1 MKHFHPLQTDI
12 ARPKQFNDPFD
23 YEPHPLSILA
33 VEEVQQYI
41 MEHPE
46 IKEDADQGKM
56 FGVLVVAPLRGYS
69 RSVECGTFGAA
80 RAKDAGIDLAESRQK
95 STKLM
100 WSEYSAEIQ
109 YSCTKPLVLETFPT
123 PHSSLLTPRDDDMR
137 NEIGFL
143 AAYSGLLAGRNDW
156 EWFVPPVF
164 DAQDPDGYFKVH
176 EQKITEMN
184 HEVELLEKDLDDFYH
199 QSDYL
204 KMLRTTENLLSEH
217 EKKMKTAKVLRDMKR
232 LQRNISP
239 EENAELIRESQFMKA
254 EMRRI
259 KKRCEELEQ
268 PWKEKEETLKN
279 EITRLK
285 VIRKEASDDL
295 QRWLFAQYKM
305 RNAQGETKDLIE
317 IFNDYNGELPPAG
330 SGDCCAPKL
339 LQYSFENNLQPLCMA
354 EFWWGASPKMEIRH
368 HLNYYPACRGKC
380 LPILGWMLGPVFS
393 RSVECGTFGAAR
405 AKDAGIDLAESR
417 QKSTKLMWSENSTEI
432 QSSIPENSHT
442 QNISHSTFHTPHST
456 IRILFEDSHLLVLNK
471 PAGMLSVP
479 GKTGEESVESRMR
492 EYLRDEVNPIIV
504 HRLDMD
510 TSGLMVVAK
519 TKWTYTELQKQF
531 LEHQVEKTYVA
542 LLEHMPEGKPLKG
555 TISLP
560 LRPDIYD
567 RPRQLVDWENGKE
580 AVTEYCIMRSVE
592 CGVWSENSTE
602 ILSSVPE
609 NSHTQ
614 SISHSTLHTPH
625 STIRILLRPHT
636 GRTHQLRIH
645 CAHQEGL
652 GVPIVGDVLY
662 GHRADRLYLHAET
675 LSFIHPKTGERL
687 TFTAPAPF

>member
-1 MKHFHPLQTDI
+1 MSISLFLRNFGSMIPFHPLHTDI
-12 ARPKQFNDPFD
+12 ERPEHFNDPFC

-33 VEEVQQYI
+33 AEEVQRYI
-41 MEHPE
+41 IEHPE
-46 IKEDADQGKM
+46 IKEDADKGKM
-56 FGVLVVAPLRGYS
+56 FGVLVVSLPRKEEGG
-69 RSVECGTFGAA
+69 RRKEIT
-80 RAKDAGIDLAESRQK
+80 
-95 STKLM
+95 T
-100 WSEYSAEIQ
+100 EIQ
-109 YSCTKPLVLETFPT
+109 DSCTKPLVPETFLTPHSSLHTPHSSLLTPHSSLLT
-123 PHSSLLTPRDDDMR
+123 PHSSLLTPRNDDLR

-164 DAQDPDGYFKVH
+164 DAQDPDGFFKVH
-176 EQKITEMN
+176 EREITQLN
-184 HEVELLEKDLDDFYH
+184 HEVERLEAELTALHQHPEYLRMQKTVTSLLHD
-199 QSDYL
+199 
-204 KMLRTTENLLSEH
+204 H
-217 EKKMKTAKVLRDMKR
+217 EQKMKNAKVLRDMKR
-232 LQRNISP
+232 LQHNLSP
-239 EENAELIRESQFMKA
+239 EEHAALIRESQFMKA

-259 KKRCEELEQ
+259 KKRCEEMEH
-268 PWKEKEETLKN
+268 PWQEKEHLLQTRIEALKEKRHTD
-279 EITRLK
+279 
-285 VIRKEASDDL
+285 SDAL
-295 QRWLFAQYKM
+295 QRWLFSQYHM
-305 RNAQGETKDLIE
+305 LNAAGEQKDLIQ
-317 IFNDYNGELPPAG
+317 IFETFNGQLPPSG

-339 LQYSFENNLQPLCMA
+339 LQYAFQHQLQPICMA

-380 LPILGWMLGPVFS
+380 LPILGWMLS
-393 RSVECGTFGAAR
+393 R
-405 AKDAGIDLAESR
+405 
-417 QKSTKLMWSENSTEI
+417 TKEEGGRRKEITPEI
-432 QSSIPENSHT
+432 QDSNDSVQNSYTQYISPSSLLLPPSSIK
-442 QNISHSTFHTPHST
+442 
-456 IRILFEDSHLLVLNK
+456 ILFEDSHLLVLNK

-479 GKTGEESVESRMR
+479 GKTGEESVESMMR
-492 EYLRDEVNPIIV
+492 DYLHDDVNPIIV

-580 AVTEYCIMRSVE
+580 AVTEYWITRKEEGGGRKEITSE
-592 CGVWSENSTE
+592 IRDTKENSSETQDTKDSVQGTCTQY
-602 ILSSVPE
+602 ISPSSLLLPP
-609 NSHTQ
+609 S
-614 SISHSTLHTPH
+614 S
-625 STIRILLRPHT
+625 IRILLRPHT
-636 GRTHQLRIH
+636 GRTHQLRVH

-652 GVPIVGDVLY
+652 GVPILGDALY

>member
-1 MKHFHPLQTDI
+1 MYSRSEKLKFCLVFRLLIRTFGFMKHFHPLQTDI

-56 FGVLVVAPLRGYS
+56 FGVLVVYLPR
-69 RSVECGTFGAA
+69 
-80 RAKDAGIDLAESRQK
+80 KDEGERRKEITS
-95 STKLM
+95 
-100 WSEYSAEIQ
+100 EIQ
-109 YSCTKPLVLETFPT
+109 DEGAG
-123 PHSSLLTPRDDDMR
+123 
-137 NEIGFL
+137 IGFL

-176 EQKITEMN
+176 EQKITQMN
-184 HEVELLEKDLDDFYH
+184 HKVELLEKDLDHLYH

-259 KKRCEELEQ
+259 KKRCEELEK
-268 PWKEKEETLKN
+268 PWKEKEQSLTDRIEQLK
-279 EITRLK
+279 K
-285 VIRKEASDDL
+285 QRKEASDDL
-295 QRWLFAQYKM
+295 QRWLFSQYKM
-305 RNAQGETKDLIE
+305 RNAQGEIKDIIE
-317 IFNDYNGELPPAG
+317 IFNDYNGQLPPAG

-339 LQYSFENNLQPLCMA
+339 LQYAFENNLQPLCMA

-380 LPILGWMLGPVFS
+380 LPILGWMLGSVFS
-393 RSVECGTFGAAR
+393 RSVECG
-405 AKDAGIDLAESR
+405 
-417 QKSTKLMWSENSTEI
+417 MWSENSTEI

-479 GKTGEESVESRMR
+479 GKTGEESVESMMR
-492 EYLRDEVNPIIV
+492 DYLHDDVNPIIV

-580 AVTEYCIMRSVE
+580 AITEYCISRNEE

-602 ILSSVPE
+602 IPSSIPE

-614 SISHSTLHTPH
+614 SISHSSLHIPH
-625 STIRILLRPHT
+625 STIKIILRPHT
-636 GRTHQLRIH
+636 GRTHQLRVH

-652 GVPIVGDVLY
+652 GVPIVGDALY

>member
-1 MKHFHPLQTDI
+1 MYSRSEKLKFCLVFRLLIRTFGFMKHFHPLQTDI

-33 VEEVQQYI
+33 VEEVQRYI

-69 RSVECGTFGAA
+69 RSVECGV
-80 RAKDAGIDLAESRQK
+80 R
-95 STKLM
+95 
-100 WSEYSAEIQ
+100 SEYSAEIQ
-109 YSCTKPLVLETFPT
+109 YSCTKPLVLETFLT

-137 NEIGFL
+137 SEIGFL

-176 EQKITEMN
+176 EREITQMN
-184 HEVELLEKDLDDFYH
+184 HEVELLEKDLDHLNH

-259 KKRCEELEQ
+259 KKRCEELEK
-268 PWKEKEETLKN
+268 PWKEKEQSLTDRIEQLK
-279 EITRLK
+279 K
-285 VIRKEASDDL
+285 QRKEASDDL
-295 QRWLFAQYKM
+295 QRWLFSQYKM

-317 IFNDYNGELPPAG
+317 IFNDYNGQLPPAG

-339 LQYSFENNLQPLCMA
+339 LQYAFENNLQPLCMA

-380 LPILGWMLGPVFS
+380 LPILGWMLPQVRGYG
-393 RSVECGTFGAAR
+393 GTKAR
-405 AKDAGIDLAESR
+405 GY
-417 QKSTKLMWSENSTEI
+417 ENSTEI
-432 QSSIPENSHT
+432 QNFKSISRATAPPHHRTTETRNYPPSSIK
-442 QNISHSTFHTPHST
+442 
-456 IRILFEDSHLLVLNK
+456 ILFEDSYLLVLNK

-479 GKTGEESVESRMR
+479 GKTGDVSVESMMR
-492 EYLRDEVNPIIV
+492 DYLHDDMNPIIV

-609 NSHTQ
+609 NSHNQ

-625 STIRILLRPHT
+625 STIRIILRPHT
-636 GRTHQLRIH
+636 GRTHQLRVH

-652 GVPIVGDVLY
+652 GVPIVGDALY

-687 TFTAPAPF
+687 TFTTPAPF

>member
-1 MKHFHPLQTDI
+1 MYSRSEKLKFCLVFRLLIRTFGFMKHFHPLQTDI

-56 FGVLVVAPLRGYS
+56 FGVLVVSLPR
-69 RSVECGTFGAA
+69 
-80 RAKDAGIDLAESRQK
+80 KDEGERRKEITS
-95 STKLM
+95 
-100 WSEYSAEIQ
+100 EIQ
-109 YSCTKPLVLETFPT
+109 DEGAG
-123 PHSSLLTPRDDDMR
+123 
-137 NEIGFL
+137 IGFL

-176 EQKITEMN
+176 EREITQMN
-184 HEVELLEKDLDDFYH
+184 HEVELLEKELDHLYH
-199 QSDYL
+199 HPDYL

-232 LQRNISP
+232 LQHNISP
-239 EENAELIRESQFMKA
+239 EEHAELVRESQFMKA

-259 KKRCEELEQ
+259 KKRCEELEK
-268 PWKEKEETLKN
+268 PWKEKEQSLTDKIEQLK
-279 EITRLK
+279 K
-285 VIRKEASDDL
+285 QRKEASDDL
-295 QRWLFAQYKM
+295 QRWLFSQYKM

-317 IFNDYNGELPPAG
+317 IFNDYNGQLPPAG

-339 LQYSFENNLQPLCMA
+339 LQYAFENNLQPLCMA

-380 LPILGWMLGPVFS
+380 LPILGWMLS
-393 RSVECGTFGAAR
+393 RR
-405 AKDAGIDLAESR
+405 KDEGGR
-417 QKSTKLMWSENSTEI
+417 TKEITSEI
-432 QSSIPENSHT
+432 QDSKDSGQDSYTQYISPSSLLPPPSSIK
-442 QNISHSTFHTPHST
+442 
-456 IRILFEDSHLLVLNK
+456 ILFEDSHLLVLNK

-479 GKTGEESVESRMR
+479 GKTGDVSVESMMR
-492 EYLRDEVNPIIV
+492 DYLHDDVNPIIV

-519 TKWTYTELQKQF
+519 TRWTYTELQKQF

-580 AVTEYCIMRSVE
+580 AITEFWITRKDEGRRRKEITSEIQDTKDSVQNT
-592 CGVWSENSTE
+592 CTQYTSP
-602 ILSSVPE
+602 SSFLPPP
-609 NSHTQ
+609 S
-614 SISHSTLHTPH
+614 S
-625 STIRILLRPHT
+625 IRIILRPRT
-636 GRTHQLRIH
+636 GRTHQLRVH

-652 GVPIVGDVLY
+652 GVPIVGDALY

>member
-1 MKHFHPLQTDI
+1 MYSRSEKLKFCLVFRLLIRTFGFMKHFHPLQTDI

-69 RSVECGTFGAA
+69 RSVECGV
-80 RAKDAGIDLAESRQK
+80 R
-95 STKLM
+95 
-100 WSEYSAEIQ
+100 SEYSAEIQ
-109 YSCTKPLVLETFPT
+109 YSCTKPLVLETFLT
-123 PHSSLLTPRDDDMR
+123 PHSSLLTPRDDNMR
-137 NEIGFL
+137 SEIGFL

-156 EWFVPPVF
+156 EWFMPPVF

-176 EQKITEMN
+176 EREITQMN
-184 HEVELLEKDLDDFYH
+184 HEVELLEKDLDHLYH

-259 KKRCEELEQ
+259 KKRCEELEK
-268 PWKEKEETLKN
+268 PWKEKEQSLTDRIEQLK
-279 EITRLK
+279 K
-285 VIRKEASDDL
+285 QRKEASDDL
-295 QRWLFAQYKM
+295 QRWLFLKYKM

-317 IFNDYNGELPPAG
+317 IFNDYNGQLPPAG

-339 LQYSFENNLQPLCMA
+339 LQYAFENNLQPLCMA

-380 LPILGWMLGPVFS
+380 LPILGWMLGSVFS
-393 RSVECGTFGAAR
+393 RSVECG
-405 AKDAGIDLAESR
+405 
-417 QKSTKLMWSENSTEI
+417 MWSENSTEI

-442 QNISHSTFHTPHST
+442 QSISHSTLHIPHST
-456 IRILFEDSHLLVLNK
+456 IRVFFEDPHLLVLNK

-479 GKTGEESVESRMR
+479 GKTGEESVESMMR
-492 EYLRDEVNPIIV
+492 EYLHDDVNPIIV

-567 RPRQLVDWENGKE
+567 RPRQKVDFEHGRQ
-580 AVTEYCIMRSVE
+580 AVTDYTFITPAR
-592 CGVWSENSTE
+592 
-602 ILSSVPE
+602 I
-609 NSHTQ
+609 Q
-614 SISHSTLHTPH
+614 LHP
-625 STIRILLRPHT
+625 LT
-636 GRTHQLRIH
+636 GRTHQLRVH

-652 GVPIVGDVLY
+652 GVPIVGDALY

>member
-1 MKHFHPLQTDI
+1 MYSRSEKLKFCLVFRLLIRTFGFMKHFHPLQTDI

-33 VEEVQQYI
+33 VEEVQRYI

-56 FGVLVVAPLRGYS
+56 FGVLVVSLPR
-69 RSVECGTFGAA
+69 
-80 RAKDAGIDLAESRQK
+80 KDEGERRKEITS
-95 STKLM
+95 
-100 WSEYSAEIQ
+100 EIQ
-109 YSCTKPLVLETFPT
+109 DEGAG
-123 PHSSLLTPRDDDMR
+123 
-137 NEIGFL
+137 IGFL

-176 EQKITEMN
+176 EREITQMN
-184 HEVELLEKDLDDFYH
+184 HEVELLEKELDDFYH

-259 KKRCEELEQ
+259 KKRCEELEK
-268 PWKEKEETLKN
+268 PWKEKEQSLTDRIEQLK
-279 EITRLK
+279 K
-285 VIRKEASDDL
+285 QRKEASDDL
-295 QRWLFAQYKM
+295 QRWLFSQYKM

-317 IFNDYNGELPPAG
+317 IFNDYNGQLPPAG

-339 LQYSFENNLQPLCMA
+339 LQYAFENNLQPLCMA

-380 LPILGWMLGPVFS
+380 LPILGWMLCSDFS
-393 RSVECGTFGAAR
+393 RNVECGV
-405 AKDAGIDLAESR
+405 
-417 QKSTKLMWSENSTEI
+417 WSENSTEI

-442 QNISHSTFHTPHST
+442 QDISHSTFHTPHST

-479 GKTGEESVESRMR
+479 GKTGEESVESMMR
-492 EYLRDEVNPIIV
+492 DYLHDDMNPIIV

-580 AVTEYCIMRSVE
+580 AITEYWISRKDEGGGRKEITSEIQDTKESVQNT
-592 CGVWSENSTE
+592 CTQYTSP
-602 ILSSVPE
+602 SSFLPPP
-609 NSHTQ
+609 S
-614 SISHSTLHTPH
+614 SIRITLHP
-625 STIRILLRPHT
+625 RT
-636 GRTHQLRIH
+636 GRTHQLRVH

>member
-1 MKHFHPLQTDI
+1 MYSRSEKLKFCLVFRLLIRTFGFMKHFHPLQTDI

-56 FGVLVVAPLRGYS
+56 FGVLVVSLPR
-69 RSVECGTFGAA
+69 
-80 RAKDAGIDLAESRQK
+80 KDEGERRKEITS
-95 STKLM
+95 
-100 WSEYSAEIQ
+100 EIQ
-109 YSCTKPLVLETFPT
+109 DEGAG
-123 PHSSLLTPRDDDMR
+123 
-137 NEIGFL
+137 IGFL

-176 EQKITEMN
+176 EREITQMN
-184 HEVELLEKDLDDFYH
+184 HKVELLEKELDDFYH

-259 KKRCEELEQ
+259 KKRCEELEK
-268 PWKEKEETLKN
+268 PWKEKEQSLTDRIEQLK
-279 EITRLK
+279 K
-285 VIRKEASDDL
+285 QRKEASDDL
-295 QRWLFAQYKM
+295 QRWLFSQYKM

-317 IFNDYNGELPPAG
+317 IFNDYNGQLPPAG

-339 LQYSFENNLQPLCMA
+339 LQYAFENNLQPLCMA

-380 LPILGWMLGPVFS
+380 LPILGWMLS
-393 RSVECGTFGAAR
+393 RR
-405 AKDAGIDLAESR
+405 KDEGGR
-417 QKSTKLMWSENSTEI
+417 TKEITSEI
-432 QSSIPENSHT
+432 QDSKDSTQDSYT
-442 QNISHSTFHTPHST
+442 QNISPSSLLHPPSSKN
-456 IRILFEDSHLLVLNK
+456 ILFEDPHLLVLNK

-479 GKTGEESVESRMR
+479 GKTGEESVESMMR
-492 EYLRDEVNPIIV
+492 DYLHDDMNPIIV

-580 AVTEYCIMRSVE
+580 AITEYDLSQSENR
-592 CGVWSENSTE
+592 GYGGTKARGYENSTE
-602 ILSSVPE
+602 I
-609 NSHTQ
+609 Q
-614 SISHSTLHTPH
+614 DFKSISRATAPPH
-625 STIRILLRPHT
+625 HRTTEIYVTLRPHT
-636 GRTHQLRIH
+636 GRTHQLRVH

-652 GVPIVGDVLY
+652 GAPIVGDALY

-687 TFTAPAPF
+687 TFTASAPF

>member
-1 MKHFHPLQTDI
+1 MYSRSEKLKFCLVFRLLIRTFGFMKHFHPLQTDI

-56 FGVLVVAPLRGYS
+56 FGVLVVSLPR
-69 RSVECGTFGAA
+69 
-80 RAKDAGIDLAESRQK
+80 KDEGERRKEITS
-95 STKLM
+95 
-100 WSEYSAEIQ
+100 EIQ
-109 YSCTKPLVLETFPT
+109 DEGAG
-123 PHSSLLTPRDDDMR
+123 
-137 NEIGFL
+137 IGFL

-184 HEVELLEKDLDDFYH
+184 HEVELLEKDLDYLYH

-259 KKRCEELEQ
+259 KKRCEELEK
-268 PWKEKEETLKN
+268 PWKEKEQSLTDRIEQLK
-279 EITRLK
+279 K
-285 VIRKEASDDL
+285 QRKEASDDL
-295 QRWLFAQYKM
+295 QRWLFSQYKM

-317 IFNDYNGELPPAG
+317 IFNDYNGQLPPAG

-339 LQYSFENNLQPLCMA
+339 LQYAFENNLQPLCMA

-380 LPILGWMLGPVFS
+380 LPILGWMLS
-393 RSVECGTFGAAR
+393 RR
-405 AKDAGIDLAESR
+405 KDEGGR
-417 QKSTKLMWSENSTEI
+417 TKEITPEI
-432 QSSIPENSHT
+432 QDSKDSGQDSYTQYISPSSFLPPPSSIK
-442 QNISHSTFHTPHST
+442 
-456 IRILFEDSHLLVLNK
+456 ILFEDSHLLVLNK

-479 GKTGEESVESRMR
+479 GKTGEESVESMMR
-492 EYLRDEVNPIIV
+492 DYLHDDVNPIIV

-580 AVTEYCIMRSVE
+580 AITEYWISP
-592 CGVWSENSTE
+592 
-602 ILSSVPE
+602 SS
-609 NSHTQ
+609 
-614 SISHSTLHTPH
+614 
-625 STIRILLRPHT
+625 IRIALRPRT
-636 GRTHQLRIH
+636 GRTHQLRVH

-652 GVPIVGDVLY
+652 GVPIVGDALY

>member
-1 MKHFHPLQTDI
+1 MYSRSEKLKFCLVFRLLIRTFGFMKHFHPLQTDI

-33 VEEVQQYI
+33 VEEVQRYI

-56 FGVLVVAPLRGYS
+56 FGVLVVSLPR
-69 RSVECGTFGAA
+69 
-80 RAKDAGIDLAESRQK
+80 KDEGERRKEITS
-95 STKLM
+95 
-100 WSEYSAEIQ
+100 EIQ
-109 YSCTKPLVLETFPT
+109 DEGAG
-123 PHSSLLTPRDDDMR
+123 
-137 NEIGFL
+137 IGFL

-176 EQKITEMN
+176 EREITEMN
-184 HEVELLEKDLDDFYH
+184 HEVELLEKELDDFYH

-259 KKRCEELEQ
+259 KKRCEELEK
-268 PWKEKEETLKN
+268 PWKEKEQSLTDRIEQLK
-279 EITRLK
+279 K
-285 VIRKEASDDL
+285 QRKEASDDL
-295 QRWLFAQYKM
+295 QRWLFSQYKM

-317 IFNDYNGELPPAG
+317 IFNDYNGQLPPAG

-339 LQYSFENNLQPLCMA
+339 LQYAFENNLQPLCMA

-380 LPILGWMLGPVFS
+380 LPILGWMLS
-393 RSVECGTFGAAR
+393 RRKDEGRRTKEITSEILDSNDSV
-405 AKDAGIDLAESR
+405 
-417 QKSTKLMWSENSTEI
+417 QNSYTQYI
-432 QSSIPENSHT
+432 SPSSLLLPPSSIK
-442 QNISHSTFHTPHST
+442 
-456 IRILFEDSHLLVLNK
+456 ILFEDSYLLVLNK

-479 GKTGEESVESRMR
+479 GKTGDVSVESMMR
-492 EYLRDEVNPIIV
+492 EYLHDDVNPIIV

-580 AVTEYCIMRSVE
+580 TITEYCISRNEE

-602 ILSSVPE
+602 IPSSIPE

-614 SISHSTLHTPH
+614 SISHSSLHIPH
-625 STIRILLRPHT
+625 STIKIILRPHT
-636 GRTHQLRIH
+636 GRTHQLRVH

-652 GVPIVGDVLY
+652 GVPIVGDALY

>member
-1 MKHFHPLQTDI
+1 MYSRSEKLKFCLVFRLLIRTFGFMKHFHPLQTDI

-56 FGVLVVAPLRGYS
+56 FGVLIVAPWGYS
-69 RSVECGTFGAA
+69 RSVECGV
-80 RAKDAGIDLAESRQK
+80 R
-95 STKLM
+95 
-100 WSEYSAEIQ
+100 SENSAEIQ
-109 YSCTKPLVLETFPT
+109 YSCTKPLVLETFLT
-123 PHSSLLTPRDDDMR
+123 PHSTLLTPRDDDMR
-137 NEIGFL
+137 SEIGFL

-176 EQKITEMN
+176 ERKITEMN
-184 HEVELLEKDLDDFYH
+184 HEVELLEKELDDFYH

-259 KKRCEELEQ
+259 KKRCEELEK
-268 PWKEKEETLKN
+268 PWKEKEQSLTDRIEQLK
-279 EITRLK
+279 K
-285 VIRKEASDDL
+285 QRKEASDDL
-295 QRWLFAQYKM
+295 QRWLFSQYKM
-305 RNAQGETKDLIE
+305 RNAQGEIKDLIE
-317 IFNDYNGELPPAG
+317 IFNDYNGQLPPAG

-339 LQYSFENNLQPLCMA
+339 LQYAFENNLQPLCMA

-380 LPILGWMLGPVFS
+380 LPILGWMLGSDFS
-393 RSVECGTFGAAR
+393 RSEECG
-405 AKDAGIDLAESR
+405 
-417 QKSTKLMWSENSTEI
+417 MWSENSTEI

-456 IRILFEDSHLLVLNK
+456 INILFEDSHLLVLNK

-479 GKTGEESVESRMR
+479 GKTGEESVESMMR
-492 EYLRDEVNPIIV
+492 EYLHDDVNPIIV

-519 TKWTYTELQKQF
+519 TRWTYTELQKQF

-625 STIRILLRPHT
+625 STIRILLHPRT
-636 GRTHQLRIH
+636 GRTHQLRVH

-652 GVPIVGDVLY
+652 GGPIVGDALY

>member
-1 MKHFHPLQTDI
+1 MYSRSEKLKFCLVFRSLIRTFGFMKHFHPLQTDI

-33 VEEVQQYI
+33 VEEVQRYI

-69 RSVECGTFGAA
+69 RSVECGV
-80 RAKDAGIDLAESRQK
+80 R
-95 STKLM
+95 
-100 WSEYSAEIQ
+100 SENSAEIQ
-109 YSCTKPLVLETFPT
+109 YSCTKPLVLETFLT
-123 PHSSLLTPRDDDMR
+123 PHSSLLTSRDDDMR

-176 EQKITEMN
+176 ERVITQMN
-184 HEVELLEKDLDDFYH
+184 HKVELLEKELDDFYH

-204 KMLRTTENLLSEH
+204 KMLRTTESLLSEH

-259 KKRCEELEQ
+259 KKRCEELEK
-268 PWKEKEETLKN
+268 PWKEKEQSLTDRIEQLK
-279 EITRLK
+279 K
-285 VIRKEASDDL
+285 QRKEASDDL
-295 QRWLFAQYKM
+295 QRWLFSQYKM
-305 RNAQGETKDLIE
+305 RNAQGETKHLIE

-339 LQYSFENNLQPLCMA
+339 LQYAFENNLQPLCMA

-380 LPILGWMLGPVFS
+380 LPILGWMLGSVFS

-479 GKTGEESVESRMR
+479 GKTGDVSVESMMR
-492 EYLRDEVNPIIV
+492 DYLRDEVNPIIV

-510 TSGLMVVAK
+510 TSGLMVIAK

-567 RPRQLVDWENGKE
+567 RPRQLVDRENGKE
-580 AVTEYCIMRSVE
+580 AITEYCIMRSVE

-625 STIRILLRPHT
+625 STIRILLRPQT
-636 GRTHQLRIH
+636 GRTHQLRVH

>member
-1 MKHFHPLQTDI
+1 MYSRSEKLKFCLVFRLLIRTFGFMKHFHPLQTDI

-56 FGVLVVAPLRGYS
+56 FGVLVVSLPR
-69 RSVECGTFGAA
+69 
-80 RAKDAGIDLAESRQK
+80 KDEGERRKEIS
-95 STKLM
+95 S
-100 WSEYSAEIQ
+100 EIQ
-109 YSCTKPLVLETFPT
+109 
-123 PHSSLLTPRDDDMR
+123 
-137 NEIGFL
+137 NEGAGIGFL

-184 HEVELLEKDLDDFYH
+184 HEVELLEKDLDHLYH

-259 KKRCEELEQ
+259 KKRCEELEK
-268 PWKEKEETLKN
+268 PWKEKEQSLTDRIEQLK
-279 EITRLK
+279 K
-285 VIRKEASDDL
+285 QRKEASDDL
-295 QRWLFAQYKM
+295 QRWLFSQYKM

-317 IFNDYNGELPPAG
+317 IFNDYNGQLPPAG

-339 LQYSFENNLQPLCMA
+339 LQYAFENNLQPLCMA

-380 LPILGWMLGPVFS
+380 LPILGWMLS
-393 RSVECGTFGAAR
+393 RR
-405 AKDAGIDLAESR
+405 KDEGGR
-417 QKSTKLMWSENSTEI
+417 TKEITSEI
-432 QSSIPENSHT
+432 QDSKDSAQDSYTQDISPSSLLLPPSSKN
-442 QNISHSTFHTPHST
+442 
-456 IRILFEDSHLLVLNK
+456 ILFEDSHLLVLNK

-479 GKTGEESVESRMR
+479 GKTGDVSVESMMR
-492 EYLRDEVNPIIV
+492 DYLHDDMNPIIV

-580 AVTEYCIMRSVE
+580 AITEYWISRKDEGGGRKEITSEIQDTKESVQDT
-592 CGVWSENSTE
+592 GTQYISP
-602 ILSSVPE
+602 SSFVLPP
-609 NSHTQ
+609 S
-614 SISHSTLHTPH
+614 S
-625 STIRILLRPHT
+625 IRITLRPRT
-636 GRTHQLRIH
+636 GRTHQLRVH

-652 GVPIVGDVLY
+652 GVPIVGDALY

>member
-1 MKHFHPLQTDI
+1 MYSRSEKLKFCLVFRLLIRTFGFMKHFHPLQTDI

-56 FGVLVVAPLRGYS
+56 FGVLVVYLPR
-69 RSVECGTFGAA
+69 
-80 RAKDAGIDLAESRQK
+80 KDEGERRKEITS
-95 STKLM
+95 
-100 WSEYSAEIQ
+100 EIQ
-109 YSCTKPLVLETFPT
+109 DEGAG
-123 PHSSLLTPRDDDMR
+123 
-137 NEIGFL
+137 IGFL

-184 HEVELLEKDLDDFYH
+184 HEVELLEKELDDFYH

-259 KKRCEELEQ
+259 KKRCEELEK
-268 PWKEKEETLKN
+268 PWKEKEQSLTDRIEQLK
-279 EITRLK
+279 K
-285 VIRKEASDDL
+285 QRKEASDDL
-295 QRWLFAQYKM
+295 QRWLFLQYKM
-305 RNAQGETKDLIE
+305 RNAQGEIKDLIE
-317 IFNDYNGELPPAG
+317 IFNDYNGQLPPAG

-339 LQYSFENNLQPLCMA
+339 LQYAFENNLQPLCMA

-380 LPILGWMLGPVFS
+380 LPILGWMLS
-393 RSVECGTFGAAR
+393 RR
-405 AKDAGIDLAESR
+405 KDEGGR
-417 QKSTKLMWSENSTEI
+417 TKEITSEI
-432 QSSIPENSHT
+432 QDSKDSTQDSYT
-442 QNISHSTFHTPHST
+442 QNISPSSLLLPPSSKN
-456 IRILFEDSHLLVLNK
+456 ILFEDSHLLVLNK

-479 GKTGEESVESRMR
+479 GKTGEESVESMMR
-492 EYLRDEVNPIIV
+492 EYLHDDVNPIIV

-580 AVTEYCIMRSVE
+580 AITEFWISP
-592 CGVWSENSTE
+592 
-602 ILSSVPE
+602 SS
-609 NSHTQ
+609 
-614 SISHSTLHTPH
+614 
-625 STIRILLRPHT
+625 IRITLRPRT
-636 GRTHQLRIH
+636 GRTHQLRVH

-652 GVPIVGDVLY
+652 GVPIVGDALY

>member
-1 MKHFHPLQTDI
+1 MYSRSEKLKFCLVFRLLIRTFGFMKHFHPLQTDI

-33 VEEVQQYI
+33 VEEVQRYI

-56 FGVLVVAPLRGYS
+56 FGVLVVYLPR
-69 RSVECGTFGAA
+69 
-80 RAKDAGIDLAESRQK
+80 KDEGERRKEITS
-95 STKLM
+95 
-100 WSEYSAEIQ
+100 EIQ
-109 YSCTKPLVLETFPT
+109 DEGAG
-123 PHSSLLTPRDDDMR
+123 
-137 NEIGFL
+137 IGFL

-176 EQKITEMN
+176 EREITQMN
-184 HEVELLEKDLDDFYH
+184 HKVELLEKELDDFYH

-259 KKRCEELEQ
+259 KKRCEELEK
-268 PWKEKEETLKN
+268 PWKEKEQSLTDRIEQLKK
-279 EITRLK
+279 R
-285 VIRKEASDDL
+285 RKEASDDL
-295 QRWLFAQYKM
+295 QRWLFSQYKM

-317 IFNDYNGELPPAG
+317 IFNDYNGQLPPAG

-339 LQYSFENNLQPLCMA
+339 LQYAFENNLQPLCMA

-380 LPILGWMLGPVFS
+380 LPILGWMLS
-393 RSVECGTFGAAR
+393 RR
-405 AKDAGIDLAESR
+405 KDEGGR
-417 QKSTKLMWSENSTEI
+417 TKEITSEI
-432 QSSIPENSHT
+432 QDSKDSGQDSYTQYISPSSLLPPPSSIK
-442 QNISHSTFHTPHST
+442 
-456 IRILFEDSHLLVLNK
+456 ILFEDSHLLVLNK

-479 GKTGEESVESRMR
+479 GKTGDVSVESMMR
-492 EYLRDEVNPIIV
+492 DYLHDDVNPIIV

-580 AVTEYCIMRSVE
+580 AITEFWITRKDEGRRRKEITSEIQDTKDSVQNT
-592 CGVWSENSTE
+592 CTQYTSP
-602 ILSSVPE
+602 SSFLPPP
-609 NSHTQ
+609 S
-614 SISHSTLHTPH
+614 S
-625 STIRILLRPHT
+625 IRITLRPRT
-636 GRTHQLRIH
+636 GRTHQLRVH

-652 GVPIVGDVLY
+652 GVPIVGDALY

-687 TFTAPAPF
+687 TFTASAPF

>member
-1 MKHFHPLQTDI
+1 MYSRSEKLKFCLVFRLLIRTFGFMKHFHPLQTDI

-69 RSVECGTFGAA
+69 RSVECGV
-80 RAKDAGIDLAESRQK
+80 R
-95 STKLM
+95 
-100 WSEYSAEIQ
+100 SEYSAEIQ
-109 YSCTKPLVLETFPT
+109 YSCTKPLVLETFLT
-123 PHSSLLTPRDDDMR
+123 PHSSLLTPRDDNMR
-137 NEIGFL
+137 SEIGFL

-156 EWFVPPVF
+156 EWFMPPVF

-176 EQKITEMN
+176 EREITQMN
-184 HEVELLEKDLDDFYH
+184 HEVELLEKDLDHLYH

-259 KKRCEELEQ
+259 KKRCEELEK
-268 PWKEKEETLKN
+268 PWKEKEQSLTDRIEQLK
-279 EITRLK
+279 K
-285 VIRKEASDDL
+285 QRKEASDDL
-295 QRWLFAQYKM
+295 QRWLFLKYKM

-317 IFNDYNGELPPAG
+317 IFNDYNGQLPPAG

-339 LQYSFENNLQPLCMA
+339 LQYAFENNLQPLCMA

-380 LPILGWMLGPVFS
+380 LPILGWMLGSVFS
-393 RSVECGTFGAAR
+393 RSVECG
-405 AKDAGIDLAESR
+405 
-417 QKSTKLMWSENSTEI
+417 MWSENSTEI

-479 GKTGEESVESRMR
+479 GKTGEESVESVMR

-580 AVTEYCIMRSVE
+580 AITEYCIMMSVE

-614 SISHSTLHTPH
+614 SISHSSLHIPH

-636 GRTHQLRIH
+636 GRTHQLRVH

-652 GVPIVGDVLY
+652 GVPIVGDALY

>member
-1 MKHFHPLQTDI
+1 MSISLFLRNFGSMIPFHPLHTDI
-12 ARPKQFNDPFD
+12 ERPEHFNDPFC

-33 VEEVQQYI
+33 AEEVQRYI

-56 FGVLVVAPLRGYS
+56 FGVLVVYLPR
-69 RSVECGTFGAA
+69 
-80 RAKDAGIDLAESRQK
+80 KDEGERRKEITS
-95 STKLM
+95 
-100 WSEYSAEIQ
+100 EIQ
-109 YSCTKPLVLETFPT
+109 DEGAG
-123 PHSSLLTPRDDDMR
+123 
-137 NEIGFL
+137 IGFL

-176 EQKITEMN
+176 ERKITEMN
-184 HEVELLEKDLDDFYH
+184 HKVELLEKELDDFYH

-259 KKRCEELEQ
+259 KKRCEELEK
-268 PWKEKEETLKN
+268 PWKEKEQSLTDRIEQLK
-279 EITRLK
+279 K
-285 VIRKEASDDL
+285 QRKEASDDL
-295 QRWLFAQYKM
+295 QRWLFSQYKM

-317 IFNDYNGELPPAG
+317 IFNDYNGQLPPAG

-339 LQYSFENNLQPLCMA
+339 LQYAFENNLQPLCMA

-380 LPILGWMLGPVFS
+380 LPILGWMLS
-393 RSVECGTFGAAR
+393 RRKDEGGRTKEITPEILDSNDSV
-405 AKDAGIDLAESR
+405 
-417 QKSTKLMWSENSTEI
+417 QNSYTQYI
-432 QSSIPENSHT
+432 SPSSLLLRPSSSKN
-442 QNISHSTFHTPHST
+442 
-456 IRILFEDSHLLVLNK
+456 ILFEDPHLLVLNK

-479 GKTGEESVESRMR
+479 GKTGDVSVESMMR
-492 EYLRDEVNPIIV
+492 EYLHDDVNPIIV

-510 TSGLMVVAK
+510 TSGLMVIAK

-580 AVTEYCIMRSVE
+580 AVTEYCFTRSVE

-636 GRTHQLRIH
+636 GRTHQLRVH

-652 GVPIVGDVLY
+652 GVPIVGDALY

-675 LSFIHPKTGERL
+675 LSLIHPKTGERL

>member
-1 MKHFHPLQTDI
+1 MYSRSEKLKFCLVFRLLIRTFGFMKHFHPLQTDI

-56 FGVLVVAPLRGYS
+56 FGVLVVSLPR
-69 RSVECGTFGAA
+69 
-80 RAKDAGIDLAESRQK
+80 KDEGERRKEITS
-95 STKLM
+95 
-100 WSEYSAEIQ
+100 EIQ
-109 YSCTKPLVLETFPT
+109 DEGAG
-123 PHSSLLTPRDDDMR
+123 
-137 NEIGFL
+137 IGFL

-176 EQKITEMN
+176 EREITQMN
-184 HEVELLEKDLDDFYH
+184 HKVELLEKELDDFYH

-259 KKRCEELEQ
+259 KKRCEELEK
-268 PWKEKEETLKN
+268 PWKEKEQSLTDRIEQLK
-279 EITRLK
+279 K
-285 VIRKEASDDL
+285 QRKEASDDL
-295 QRWLFAQYKM
+295 QRWLFSQYKM
-305 RNAQGETKDLIE
+305 RNAQGEIKDLIE
-317 IFNDYNGELPPAG
+317 IFNDYNGQLPPAG

-339 LQYSFENNLQPLCMA
+339 LQYAFENNLQPLCMA

-380 LPILGWMLGPVFS
+380 LPILGWMLS
-393 RSVECGTFGAAR
+393 RRKDEGRRTKEITSEILDSNDSV
-405 AKDAGIDLAESR
+405 
-417 QKSTKLMWSENSTEI
+417 QNSYTQYI
-432 QSSIPENSHT
+432 SPSSLLPPPSSIK
-442 QNISHSTFHTPHST
+442 
-456 IRILFEDSHLLVLNK
+456 ILFEDSHLLVLNK

-479 GKTGEESVESRMR
+479 GKTGDVSVESMMR
-492 EYLRDEVNPIIV
+492 EYLHDDVNPIIV

-580 AVTEYCIMRSVE
+580 AITEYCISRNEE

-602 ILSSVPE
+602 KLSSIPE

-614 SISHSTLHTPH
+614 SISHSSLHIPH
-625 STIRILLRPHT
+625 STIKIILHPRT
-636 GRTHQLRIH
+636 GRTHQLRVH
-645 CAHQEGL
+645 CAHQDGL
-652 GVPIVGDVLY
+652 GVPIVGDALY